1 MLEVINLLQT
11 TYLDPGIVSAE
22 SSLCATIHWGYTCVF
37 WFVRM
42 PPHPLCNNFNWKV
55 VAHICLQTLSAKVCE
70 MFVFE
75 IRIKKNKKLWPRH
88 VHFKATTRGTLRSD
102 TWYMQLA
109 EKLIARSYHLLDD
122 DWTPLSRNPCWL
134 SRDVHHRRRYKTSI
148 RSWPF
153 RMWTRWAFKCA
164 WWMSISCAARYKCL

>member
-1 MLEVINLLQT
+1 MLEVINPLQT

-55 VAHICLQTLSAKVCE
+55 VAHVCLQTLSAKVCE

-75 IRIKKNKKLWPRH
+75 IKIKKKQNIVAAACTFQSYYERNTSFRYLVHAASWKANSAKLPSVGWRLNASKSESMLAKPRCPPPP
-88 VHFKATTRGTLRSD
+88 TLQD
-102 TWYMQLA
+102 
-109 EKLIARSYHLLDD
+109 KH
-122 DWTPLSRNPCWL
+122 
-134 SRDVHHRRRYKTSI
+134 
-148 RSWPF
+148 
-153 RMWTRWAFKCA
+153 
-164 WWMSISCAARYKCL
+164 